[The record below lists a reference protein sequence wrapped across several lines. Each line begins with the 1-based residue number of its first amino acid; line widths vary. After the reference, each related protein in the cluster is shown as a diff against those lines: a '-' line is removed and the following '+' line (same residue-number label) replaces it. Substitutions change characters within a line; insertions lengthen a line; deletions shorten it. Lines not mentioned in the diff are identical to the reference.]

1 MSDELPEIGEFA
13 FSFVQFMQEM
23 HEAAVGPE
31 GPWTEMLREHLG
43 AEPVGLPVTTA
54 TFRLADRPNLQ
65 LALDAVLTDRE
76 LIGTNQRFT
85 DGGEGFAGLLGR
97 HGFHERAGGTA
108 VQYVDVEIGDGR
120 VMQCVSS
127 ALILTRFEGEPVA
140 LLLGEGGRHIAP
152 HMMSNQTEVRLEG
165 ISPADGA
172 VSRLFI
178 ALRAAML
185 EHNVFRGHVISFT
198 GFGAVVFHPVP
209 QVMRDAV
216 ILPDGVLERLEQHA
230 IGISSHAEQLRAAGR
245 HLKRG
250 ILLHGPPGT
259 GKTLTVNYLLTATSG
274 RTTVLL
280 SGGGLAFVEAAFGIA
295 RELAPSTVVL
305 EDVDLVATERF
316 TRGSTG
322 VLFELLNELEGL
334 EEDTDLLVVLTTNRP
349 DVIEPALA
357 ARPGRVDL
365 ALEAPLPD
373 AEGRRRLL
381 LLYAQEITVPE
392 TALAELVTLT
402 EGVTGAFIKEL
413 MRQATLR
420 AAIAGRPAN
429 ADDVRALARELLDER
444 ATLTRRLLGD
454 GSGDGAPIGEPLPTM
469 ARAVNAAGLVSV
481 SSLRH
486 PPR

>member
-1 MSDELPEIGEFA
+1 
-13 FSFVQFMQEM
+13 
-23 HEAAVGPE
+23 
-31 GPWTEMLREHLG
+31 
-43 AEPVGLPVTTA
+43 
-54 TFRLADRPNLQ
+54 
-65 LALDAVLTDRE
+65 
-76 LIGTNQRFT
+76 
-85 DGGEGFAGLLGR
+85 
-97 HGFHERAGGTA
+97 
-108 VQYVDVEIGDGR
+108 
-120 VMQCVSS
+120 
-127 ALILTRFEGEPVA
+127 
-140 LLLGEGGRHIAP
+140 
-152 HMMSNQTEVRLEG
+152 
-165 ISPADGA
+165 
-172 VSRLFI
+172 
-178 ALRAAML
+178 ML

-209 QVMRDAV
+209 EVTRDGV
-216 ILPDGVLERLEQHA
+216 VLPDGVLERLEQHA
-230 IGISSHAEQLRAAGR
+230 VGISRHAEQLRAAGR

-334 EEDTDLLVVLTTNRP
+334 DEDTDLLVVLTTNRP

-365 ALEAPLPD
+365 ALETPLPD
-373 AEGRRRLL
+373 PGGRRRLL

-392 TALAELVTLT
+392 RALDELVELT

-420 AAIAGRPAN
+420 AAIAERAPTAG
-429 ADDVRALARELLDER
+429 DVRAIAEELLDER

-454 GSGDGAPIGEPLPTM
+454 GSSDGPPIGEPLPTM
-469 ARAVNAAGLVSV
+469 TRAVTAAGLIAPPR
-481 SSLRH
+481 RH
-486 PPR
+486 PLR